1 MRVAPMD
8 PGKLSRTL
16 LVATS
21 GLLAG
26 ATILWVQS
34 KFDGADPKTNLG
46 ALSGD
51 PSMATMKPEPE
62 APMIALPTGNESV
75 SFARHVAPLLV
86 ENCSG
91 CHFRP
96 GQVWG
101 GLNFTLFTG
110 LMDAHREKIA
120 SYTES
125 VSEEPSGLVPPP
137 PEGTVAQRRSGRI
150 LRRLAIILSWQD
162 AGGHQQLE
170 ATETQLLSKYGALVL
185 AASELQK
192 GQLIWVTLADS
203 NRKAQA
209 RVVFAMVSQ
218 SAGKRAVAF
227 ELLGEEDFWGVEFPP
242 AHAPTPVS
250 RRRSGRV
257 EHGYEVVLIWKDE
270 WGRTRED
277 PAQTRILSDYG
288 AEVVAPIALPV
299 GSRLRLR
306 VPKIDREAEAQVISA
321 RAGEQPGR
329 VEIGLEL
336 VGVEDFWDVDIPP
349 EVGDA

>member
-1 MRVAPMD
+1 MPADEPRVQHPGLAPTGAD
-8 PGKLSRTL
+8 KRRAKRVPILTQVEAQGDRRSVLGQGKNISVTGM
-16 LVATS
+16 LVETPETFPIATS
-21 GLLAG
+21 VVVRFFLPPDRFRVEAAG
-26 ATILWVQS
+26 RV
-34 KFDGADPKTNLG
+34 
-46 ALSGD
+46 
-51 PSMATMKPEPE
+51 
-62 APMIALPTGNESV
+62 
-75 SFARHVAPLLV
+75 
-86 ENCSG
+86 
-91 CHFRP
+91 
-96 GQVWG
+96 VWEDEG
-101 GLNFTLFTG
+101 RSIGIVFTG
-110 LMDAHREKIA
+110 LMDAHREKISA
-120 SYTES
+120 YTGS
-125 VSEEPSGLVPPP
+125 TSEEPTALVPPP
-137 PEGTVAQRRSGRI
+137 AEGTVAERRSGRI

-162 AGGHQQLE
+162 ADGHQQLE

-185 AASELQK
+185 ATSELQK
-192 GQLIWVTLADS
+192 GQLIWVTLADT

-209 RVVFAMVSQ
+209 RVVFGMLSQ

-257 EHGYEVVLIWKDE
+257 EHGYEVVLVWKDE

-288 AEVVAPIALPV
+288 AEVIAPIALPV

-306 VPKIDREAEAQVISA
+306 VPKLDREADAQVISA

-329 VEIGLEL
+329 VELGLEL

-349 EVGDA
+349 EAGDA

>member
-1 MRVAPMD
+1 MPSDEPKVQHPGLAAP
-8 PGKLSRTL
+8 
-16 LVATS
+16 
-21 GLLAG
+21 
-26 ATILWVQS
+26 
-34 KFDGADPKTNLG
+34 GADKRRAKRVPILTQVEAQGDRRSVLG
-46 ALSGD
+46 QGKNISL
-51 PSMATMKPEPE
+51 
-62 APMIALPTGNESV
+62 TGM
-75 SFARHVAPLLV
+75 LV
-86 ENCSG
+86 ETPETFPIHTSVVVRFFLPPER
-91 CHFRP
+91 FRVEAA
-96 GQVWG
+96 GKVVWEDEG
-101 GLNFTLFTG
+101 RSIGIVFTG

-120 SYTES
+120 AYTES

-162 AGGHQQLE
+162 ADGHQQLE

-192 GQLIWVTLADS
+192 GQLIWVTLADT
-203 NRKAQA
+203 NTKAQA
-209 RVVFAMVSQ
+209 RVVFAMISQ

-306 VPKIDREAEAQVISA
+306 VPRINREAEAQVISA

-349 EVGDA
+349 EAGDA